1 MIRKIGQAFVLDT
14 AHTTYAFSILRGGH
28 PEHLYYGR
36 TIHIEHPDDLE
47 ILVEKHVF
55 APGNVNI
62 CEKEHAGFSLEDVR
76 LEMSSYGKGDIR
88 EPFVEAILYDGA
100 KTLDFRYED
109 AVITGKKDALDGLPG
124 SYGSAGEVQ
133 QLCVTMVDRQYDLKL
148 LLYYYVYEAADV
160 IGRSAKIVNASSQD
174 VQLTRLMSLQLDF
187 DDSDYI
193 FTTFRGAWAREMHRC
208 DQTLTGGRIVNDS
221 FTGTT
226 SSRANS
232 FVMLSRPKTGED
244 QGDCYGFHLIY
255 SGNHCETAE
264 VSSFGKLRLLTGIN
278 PREFSWKL
286 EPGAQF
292 QAPEAFMTYAPDGWG
307 GMSRRMH
314 AFIREHIVRGYW
326 KNRPRPVL
334 LNSWEACYFDI
345 SESRLL
351 KLAKAGKDAGIEL
364 FVVDDGWFGRRND
377 DTSSLGDWVPNTKK
391 LPGGL
396 SRLAKKITD
405 LGLAFGIWVEPE
417 MVSVDSDLYR
427 KHPD

>member
-1 MIRKIGQAFVLDT
+1 
-14 AHTTYAFSILRGGH
+14 
-28 PEHLYYGR
+28 
-36 TIHIEHPDDLE
+36 
-47 ILVEKHVF
+47 
-55 APGNVNI
+55 
-62 CEKEHAGFSLEDVR
+62 
-76 LEMSSYGKGDIR
+76 
-88 EPFVEAILYDGA
+88 
-100 KTLDFRYED
+100 
-109 AVITGKKDALDGLPG
+109 
-124 SYGSAGEVQ
+124 
-133 QLCVTMVDRQYDLKL
+133 
-148 LLYYYVYEAADV
+148 
-160 IGRSAKIVNASSQD
+160 
-174 VQLTRLMSLQLDF
+174 
-187 DDSDYI
+187 
-193 FTTFRGAWAREMHRC
+193 
-208 DQTLTGGRIVNDS
+208 
-221 FTGTT
+221 
-226 SSRANS
+226 
-232 FVMLSRPKTGED
+232 MLSRPKTGED

-377 DTSSLGDWVPNTKK
+377 DTSSLGDWVPNTKNCPAAYRALPKK
-391 LPGGL
+391 LQIWGFL
-396 SRLAKKITD
+396 
-405 LGLAFGIWVEPE
+405 LGSG
-417 MVSVDSDLYR
+417 
-427 KHPD
+427 